1 MKNYF
6 IVSLIKN
13 GILGGSMT
21 ADAEA
26 ITYRT
31 GKVTVPAEFRRL
43 VMKYS
48 DIRQVETGRMLLMPT
63 VTVKMQNGAEY
74 KFPCSSVRSA
84 CWRSSGKR
92 AYRCKKIPSAHDMQ
106 RVVFYFSQSM
116 GRSTN
121 CSSSLYQ

>member
-13 GILGGSMT
+13 GILGGGMT

-26 ITYRT
+26 ITYHT

-63 VTVKMQNGAEY
+63 VTVKMQNSEEY
-74 KFPCSSVRSA
+74 KFAVFF
-84 CWRSSGKR
+84 GLKR
-92 AYRCKKIPSAHDMQ
+92 LVELLKEQGVQA
-106 RVVFYFSQSM
+106 
-116 GRSTN
+116 
-121 CSSSLYQ
+121 

>member
-13 GILGGSMT
+13 GILGGGMT

-26 ITYRT
+26 IIYHT

-63 VTVKMQNGAEY
+63 VTVKMQNGEEY
-74 KFPCSSVRSA
+74 KFAVFF
-84 CWRSSGKR
+84 GQKR
-92 AYRCKKIPSAHDMQ
+92 LLELLKEQGVQA
-106 RVVFYFSQSM
+106 
-116 GRSTN
+116 
-121 CSSSLYQ
+121 

>member
-13 GILGGSMT
+13 GILGGGMT

-26 ITYRT
+26 IIYHT

-63 VTVKMQNGAEY
+63 VTVKMQNGEEY
-74 KFPCSSVRSA
+74 KFAVFFGQKRLLELLKEQSVQA
-84 CWRSSGKR
+84 
-92 AYRCKKIPSAHDMQ
+92 
-106 RVVFYFSQSM
+106 
-116 GRSTN
+116 
-121 CSSSLYQ
+121 

>member
-13 GILGGSMT
+13 GILGGGMT

-26 ITYRT
+26 ITYHT

-74 KFPCSSVRSA
+74 KFAVFF
-84 CWRSSGKR
+84 GKKR
-92 AYRCKKIPSAHDMQ
+92 LLELLKEQ
-106 RVVFYFSQSM
+106 VVQA
-116 GRSTN
+116 
-121 CSSSLYQ
+121 

>member
-6 IVSLIKN
+6 IVSLIRN
-13 GILGGSMT
+13 GILGGGMT

-26 ITYRT
+26 ITYHT

-48 DIRQVETGRMLLMPT
+48 DIRQVETGRTLLMPT

-74 KFPCSSVRSA
+74 R
-84 CWRSSGKR
+84 G
-92 AYRCKKIPSAHDMQ
+92 
-106 RVVFYFSQSM
+106 
-116 GRSTN
+116 
-121 CSSSLYQ
+121 

>member
-6 IVSLIKN
+6 IVSLIRN

-21 ADAEA
+21 ADTEA
-26 ITYRT
+26 ITYHT

-63 VTVKMQNGAEY
+63 VTVKMQNGKEY
-74 KFPCSSVRSA
+74 KFAVFFGRQ
-84 CWRSSGKR
+84 RLLEILRGKGVQ
-92 AYRCKKIPSAHDMQ
+92 A
-106 RVVFYFSQSM
+106 
-116 GRSTN
+116 
-121 CSSSLYQ
+121 

>member
-13 GILGGSMT
+13 GILGGGMT

-26 ITYRT
+26 ITYHT

-48 DIRQVETGRMLLMPT
+48 DIRQVETGRTLLMPT
-63 VTVKMQNGAEY
+63 VTVKMQNGEEY
-74 KFPCSSVRSA
+74 KFAVFFGQKRLLELLKEQSVQA
-84 CWRSSGKR
+84 
-92 AYRCKKIPSAHDMQ
+92 
-106 RVVFYFSQSM
+106 
-116 GRSTN
+116 
-121 CSSSLYQ
+121 

>member
-13 GILGGSMT
+13 GILGGGMT

-26 ITYRT
+26 ITYHT

-63 VTVKMQNGAEY
+63 VTVKMQHGEEY
-74 KFPCSSVRSA
+74 RFAVFFGQK
-84 CWRSSGKR
+84 
-92 AYRCKKIPSAHDMQ
+92 
-106 RVVFYFSQSM
+106 RVVELRKEQ
-116 GRSTN
+116 GV
-121 CSSSLYQ
+121 QA